1 MTATSQTATSLQTP
15 NMDLENEKK
24 TLVEE
29 PTTTQDDG
37 EKQAK
42 MGDLWVNPRFLDMIV
57 IKETNI

>member
-1 MTATSQTATSLQTP
+1 
-15 NMDLENEKK
+15 MDLENEKK

-29 PTTTQDDG
+29 PTTTTTTTQDDG

-42 MGDLWVNPRFLDMIV
+42 MGDLWVNLRFLDMIV

>member
-1 MTATSQTATSLQTP
+1 MTATLQTATTSQTP

-29 PTTTQDDG
+29 PTTTTTQDDG

-42 MGDLWVNPRFLDMIV
+42 MGDLWVNPSSSI
-57 IKETNI
+57 